1 MDKKPKRM
9 VPEVRFKGFT
19 DDWEQRKL
27 GEIANTFSGGTPS
40 VSNKSYYNGDIPFI
54 RSAEINKEKTELFL
68 TQEGIANSSA
78 KLVRK
83 GTLLYA
89 LYGATS
95 GEVGIAKIN
104 GAINQAIMAIEPKKD
119 NSYFIESWLI
129 KNKEHIITTYLQGGQ
144 GNLSAK
150 IIKSLSLGLPKI
162 KEQFK
167 VRDLI
172 TIVDYLISLQQRKLE
187 QLKQLK
193 KVMLQRLFVQNK
205 EKLVPIIRFNNF
217 NIQWRLNT
225 LNGLQEN
232 VYSGLSGKTKID
244 FGHGDARYI
253 TYLNVHDNI
262 IAKVS
267 GIDKIEKDLNQN
279 KVEKGD
285 ILFTISSEVPEE
297 VALNSVWPS
306 NYGKDLYLNSF
317 CFGYRPIPGKVNP
330 FFLSYY
336 LRTPFLRKNV
346 FPLAQGIS
354 RFNIS
359 KKNIL
364 NISIAIPSLE
374 EQNSIYKLLAEL
386 DKILDQKKMNINQ
399 FKAIKKFLLQ
409 KLFI

>member
-1 MDKKPKRM
+1 M
-9 VPEVRFKGFT
+9 
-19 DDWEQRKL
+19 

>member
-1 MDKKPKRM
+1 MKK
-9 VPEVRFKGFT
+9 T
-19 DDWEQRKL
+19 WEQRKL
-27 GEIANTFSGGTPS
+27 GEI
-40 VSNKSYYNGDIPFI
+40 SNKISDRNKTDEKLPVLTNSAEYGIINQNKFFDKQIANKTDNYYIVKNNDFVYNPRISKLAPYGPVRRNLLSISGLMSPLYYVFRPHSVDFSYLEFYFKSSKWYKFMYQNGDSGA
-54 RSAEINKEKTELFL
+54 RSDRFAIKDSIFCTMP
-68 TQEGIANSSA
+68 I
-78 KLVRK
+78 KLP
-83 GTLLYA
+83 
-89 LYGATS
+89 S
-95 GEVGIAKIN
+95 
-104 GAINQAIMAIEPKKD
+104 P
-119 NSYFIESWLI
+119 
-129 KNKEHIITTYLQGGQ
+129 
-144 GNLSAK
+144 
-150 IIKSLSLGLPKI
+150 
-162 KEQFK
+162 KEQTLVGELLRGIEK
-167 VRDLI
+167 L
-172 TIVDYLISLQQRKLE
+172 LSLQQRKLE

>member
-1 MDKKPKRM
+1 MN
-9 VPEVRFKGFT
+9 V
-19 DDWEQRKL
+19 WEQRKL

-119 NSYFIESWLI
+119 NSYFIKSWLI

-150 IIKSLSLGLPKI
+150 IIKSLSLGLPKV

-172 TIVDYLISLQQRKLE
+172 TIVDYLIYLQQRKLE

-193 KVMLQRLFVQNK
+193 TAMLQQL
-205 EKLVPIIRFNNF
+205 LVSKKDGLIPNIRFKDFTETWEQRKLGDVATFSKGSGYSKSDLKSSGTPVILYGRLYTNYELVINSINTFTSAKNNS
-217 NIQWRLNT
+217 
-225 LNGLQEN
+225 
-232 VYSGLSGKTKID
+232 VYSKGGEVIVPASGET
-244 FGHGDARYI
+244 
-253 TYLNVHDNI
+253 
-262 IAKVS
+262 AK
-267 GIDKIEKDLNQN
+267 D
-279 KVEKGD
+279 
-285 ILFTISSEVPEE
+285 
-297 VALNSVWPS
+297 
-306 NYGKDLYLNSF
+306 
-317 CFGYRPIPGKVNP
+317 
-330 FFLSYY
+330 
-336 LRTPFLRKNV
+336 
-346 FPLAQGIS
+346 
-354 RFNIS
+354 
-359 KKNIL
+359 
-364 NISIAIPSLE
+364 ISIASVVNKPNFLLGGDLNIIHPNKNIKSIFLAVSISNGETKKDMARRAQGKSIVHLHNTDLSQIKLAYPSE
-374 EQNSIYKLLAEL
+374 AEQEKIDSYFLKFDSLIALHQCKLNQLS
-386 DKILDQKKMNINQ
+386 KM
-399 FKAIKKFLLQ
+399 KKFCLQ
-409 KLFI
+409 KMFI

>member
-1 MDKKPKRM
+1 MKKA
-9 VPEVRFKGFT
+9 
-19 DDWEQRKL
+19 WEQRKL
-27 GEIANTFSGGTPS
+27 GELGSVQMNKRIFKSQTSKSGDVPFYKIGTFGKKPDAYI
-40 VSNKSYYNGDIPFI
+40 SNSLYQDY
-54 RSAEINKEKTELFL
+54 KEKYPYPSKGDLLISASGSIGRIVEYKGQKAYYQDSNIVWLEHNNHVLNSFLKAFYQIVKWDGTEGS
-68 TQEGIANSSA
+68 TI
-78 KLVRK
+78 KR
-83 GTLLYA
+83 LYNKNI
-89 LYGATS
+89 LNT
-95 GEVGIAKIN
+95 KI
-104 GAINQAIMAIEPKKD
+104 K
-119 NSYFIESWLI
+119 
-129 KNKEHIITTYLQGGQ
+129 
-144 GNLSAK
+144 
-150 IIKSLSLGLPKI
+150 LPKVR
-162 KEQFK
+162 EQEAIGILISK
-167 VRDLI
+167 VDL
-172 TIVDYLISLQQRKLE
+172 LLSLQQRKLE